1 VLACAEAK
9 MLSGSGWLDPDVER
23 DMLVRLKAQG
33 SREEARK
40 VARGAI
46 VTPPPPG
53 QEKRRR

>member
-1 VLACAEAK
+1 